1 MTPIEIRALSCLNE
15 VSMRIASSGKRFRR
29 HMNWE
34 LENEQRTNI
43 PFRMTAGQA
52 LYLWFLVDM
61 YRRQIGDAEILGY
74 AAQRKL
80 TGELPPIYQ
89 DGDHRPLL
97 RKKSQQSR
105 ARSAPPAELAAAAK
119 DPELNQ
125 QSFRFREE

>member
-1 MTPIEIRALSCLNE
+1 MTPIEIRALDCLNG

-89 DGDHRPLL
+89 EGDHRALL
-97 RKKSQQSR
+97 RKKSKSR
-105 ARSAPPAELAAAAK
+105 VRSAPAVELATAAK
-119 DPELNQ
+119 AREANQ
-125 QSFRFREE
+125 QSFLFGEE

>member
-1 MTPIEIRALSCLNE
+1 MTPIEIRALACLNE

-61 YRRQIGDAEILGY
+61 YRRQIVDEEMLSY

-80 TGELPPIYQ
+80 TGELPPVYQ

-97 RKKSQQSR
+97 RKKSQSR
-105 ARSAPPAELAAAAK
+105 VRSAPAMELAAAAK
-119 DPELNQ
+119 DPEVNQ
-125 QSFRFREE
+125 QSFRFGEE